1 MFHDKFDASVL
12 TETKVAVALDTNKNL
27 STSISREKRSLD
39 TCIDSK
45 DDKQDK
51 IAVALQQ
58 IYGTTMSLDYAY
70 CASTHVCA
78 CVRSVHFGEHECTA
92 TDAKVNIISTEHAF
106 HFSIF
111 IANNVHVC
119 LFLLHHLVFYTW

>member
-51 IAVALQQ
+51 MQ
-58 IYGTTMSLDYAY
+58 
-70 CASTHVCA
+70 
-78 CVRSVHFGEHECTA
+78 
-92 TDAKVNIISTEHAF
+92 
-106 HFSIF
+106 
-111 IANNVHVC
+111 
-119 LFLLHHLVFYTW
+119 LHCNK